1 MPKTCS
7 LACLAFALAG
17 LGTAQADPP
26 TTRMP
31 ETTTSAMNGSVLSE
45 ETRIG
50 VTSAAHSS
58 RLKGRLAGM
67 PVDDSVNG
75 RSAAGQ
81 PANYH
86 IDANRDRL
94 SAERPFEPFCGA
106 D

>member
-1 MPKTCS
+1 MV
-7 LACLAFALAG
+7 
-17 LGTAQADPP
+17 Q
-26 TTRMP
+26 TRHQ
-31 ETTTSAMNGSVLSE
+31 TRCDSNRRV